1 MIKNT
6 STAKFTCSQDRI
18 NNTNVFHYYFLPM
31 SFSCTE
37 IFLCCYLNPEVNN
50 WRITKWAGPMRFSK
64 WFNWSIIGWYSP
76 RDWVICTANQHPSSA
91 VSNHVTPD
99 LEEKML
105 RVVFFE
111 LFILNIVFRLSRAFF
126 SISLRWG
133 HIALLSSSQWR
144 RQGGDYFLPP
154 PPFCPAPPIKKNY

>member
-1 MIKNT
+1 MYVFLRQNNDKKYIDSKIY
-6 STAKFTCSQDRI
+6 SQDRI

-31 SFSCTE
+31 SFSCTK

-76 RDWVICTANQHPSSA
+76 RDWAVCTANQHPSSA
-91 VSNHVTPD
+91 VSNHITPD

-105 RVVFFE
+105 RVVFSKYLCWI
-111 LFILNIVFRLSRAFF
+111 LFFGYQ
-126 SISLRWG
+126 G
-133 HIALLSSSQWR
+133 HFLALAL
-144 RQGGDYFLPP
+144 GEDP
-154 PPFCPAPPIKKNY
+154 